1 MTCKRI
7 SLVECRSFERVHKES
22 LRVLENVGVRVADPE
37 CIRILKMNG
46 AKVHGQAEESQT
58 MLVRAHRRVVG
69 IVSQSVTFRAPESAV
84 KRIKQYVRDE
94 ARSLRLP
101 PPAWTE

>member
-7 SLVECRSFERVHKES
+7 SPLERRSLERVHKES

-37 CIRILKMNG
+37 CIRILKRKG
-46 AKVHGQAEESQT
+46 AKVHGQSEESQT
-58 MLVRAHRRVVG
+58 MLARAHRRVVD
-69 IVSQSVTFRAPESAV
+69 IVSQPVTFGAPGSAV